1 MQETQVQ
8 SLGQEDSPGGG
19 NGHPLQCH
27 CLGNLMGGGAWW
39 GCSPRGRERVG
50 NDLATKQQQPQK
62 DSCTYYLL
70 FLTRLP
76 PPRPLENT
84 SVHTLSPYVCLCLH
98 FV

>member
-8 SLGQEDSPGGG
+8 SLGREG
-19 NGHPLQCH
+19 PLEEEMANPDQYS
-27 CLGNLMGGGAWW
+27 LKTPMDREAWW

-84 SVHTLSPYVCLCLH
+84 SVHTLSPYVCLFLH